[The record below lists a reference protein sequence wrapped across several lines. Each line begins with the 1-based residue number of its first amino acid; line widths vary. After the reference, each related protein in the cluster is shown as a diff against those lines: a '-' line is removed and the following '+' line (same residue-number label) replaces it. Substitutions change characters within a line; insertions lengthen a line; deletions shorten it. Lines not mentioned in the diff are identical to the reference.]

1 MSKNIKQSTS
11 DLCPVFLLTD
21 GPTVMMNVRETAERF
36 YVREDGNP
44 GILVARADRRG
55 TLSDVCR
62 LVGAEAFY

>member
-11 DLCPVFLLTD
+11 DLCPECQGD
-21 GPTVMMNVRETAERF
+21 SRRF